1 MDEGLQWG
9 RVDNED
15 RGRERRMAIGRADH
29 PQPRWGGQAIT
40 SWGRHGTG
48 VGVCE
53 CWGSVQVKKKM
64 KGEHAAGKRREC
76 MIQPLP

>member
-1 MDEGLQWG
+1 MD
-9 RVDNED
+9 
-15 RGRERRMAIGRADH
+15 IGRADH

-53 CWGSVQVKKKM
+53 CWRGECTRDGKM
-64 KGEHAAGKRREC
+64 KGKHAAGKKKEC
-76 MIQPLP
+76 MIQPLL